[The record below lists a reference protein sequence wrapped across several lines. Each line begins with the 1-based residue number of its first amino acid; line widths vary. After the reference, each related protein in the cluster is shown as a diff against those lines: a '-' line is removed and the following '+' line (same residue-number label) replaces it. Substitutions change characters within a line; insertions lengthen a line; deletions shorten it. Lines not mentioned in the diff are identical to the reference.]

1 MKTIELKLDAQG
13 RPQLP
18 IGRIN
23 TVKLD
28 SFGETDLIGQA
39 SQDEAMAAS
48 DAALY
53 AKTTRL
59 RMGLTQQQFS
69 HYTAIPIDSIRNW
82 EQGKRSPTGAAKT
95 LFKIF
100 NRAPEMALGALR

>member
-1 MKTIELKLDAQG
+1 MKTIELKFDSQG

-18 IGRIN
+18 VGRIN
-23 TVKLD
+23 TARLD
-28 SFGETDLIGQA
+28 SFSEANLSHQA
-39 SQDEAMAAS
+39 SQDEAVAAS
-48 DAALY
+48 DAAQY
-53 AKTTRL
+53 AKMTRL

-100 NRAPEMALGALR
+100 NKAPEMALGALR